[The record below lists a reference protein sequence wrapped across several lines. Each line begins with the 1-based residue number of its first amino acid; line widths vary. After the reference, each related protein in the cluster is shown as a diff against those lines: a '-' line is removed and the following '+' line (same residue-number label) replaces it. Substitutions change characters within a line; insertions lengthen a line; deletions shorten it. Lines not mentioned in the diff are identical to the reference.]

1 MKGCQET
8 DNLFLCESV
17 GNLKTIVTFAV
28 PFIGSGGGIG
38 RHAGLKIPW
47 AAMPVRVRFPSRAPM
62 KKPCGNSSVG
72 RAQPCQGW
80 GREFEP
86 RFPLYKASE
95 KSGAFFFYI
104 PFISASNL
112 LYLSIT
118 FLLVTIN
125 N

>member
-62 KKPCGNSSVG
+62 KHAEIAQLVEHNLAKVGVASSSLVFRSTKPQRNLGLFS
-72 RAQPCQGW
+72 
-80 GREFEP
+80 
-86 RFPLYKASE
+86 
-95 KSGAFFFYI
+95 
-104 PFISASNL
+104 FI
-112 LYLSIT
+112 YLSFVPPIYYIC
-118 FLLVTIN
+118 LLRSF
-125 N
+125 